1 METITGLKLT
11 IKEMAARIRTL
22 REIEGYTPAQMAE
35 KTGVSVDEYLDCE
48 SGNSD
53 LNFAFLYR
61 CASVFGVDVT
71 DLIQGL
77 QPHAVAVRSYAQRR
91 GPAHRAGAR
100 HDLFQHGVGLQEQDM
115 RTSVRSGR
123 IFGWPGSTPISS

>member
-71 DLIQGL
+71 DLIQG
-77 QPHAVAVRSYAQRR
+77 
-91 GPAHRAGAR
+91 
-100 HDLFQHGVGLQEQDM
+100 
-115 RTSVRSGR
+115 
-123 IFGWPGSTPISS
+123 SSPTLSL